1 MNTDKL
7 IKDLNGLGVIPSK
20 LHYNL
25 SYEELFEYETSP
37 ELKDYAK
44 VFVTKSGAV
53 AVDTGIFTGRS
64 PKDKYVVYDDTTKD
78 TVWWKN
84 EMNKNSDNK
93 PMSTEVW
100 TDLKQLVTEY
110 LNGKELF
117 VMDAFVGASEK
128 NRLPIRVITDIAWAA
143 HFVKNM
149 FIVPTEKE
157 LENFSPKFIMLHAP
171 RVTNK
176 KWQEHKLNSD
186 VFVTFNY
193 TENMALVGGTWYGG
207 EIKKGFFSVMNYFL
221 PLKNIASMHCSA
233 NMGKSGDTAIFFGL
247 SGTGKTTLSADP
259 ERFLIGDDEH
269 GWDDDGVF
277 NFEGGCY
284 AKCINLDPKKEPQIY
299 NAIRRNT
306 ILENVVY
313 DPETGEIDYS
323 DASKT
328 ENTRASYPLSH
339 IPNAVIP
346 SVGPHPQNIIFLT
359 ADAFGVLPPVAV
371 LSPDEAMYYF
381 ISGYT
386 AKLAGT
392 ERGIIEPVPTFS
404 AAFGA
409 AFLTLPPIVYARLL
423 AEKMQKHNAH
433 AYLVNTGWI
442 GGPYGVGK
450 RIDIDVSRKII
461 HAILD
466 GSILKTQYQTMPF
479 FNLKLPKHLEGIND
493 EILNPRNTWE
503 DKSAYDNQAQK
514 LAQSFID
521 NFQRFAADSE
531 TSRLVNFGP
540 KL

>member
-1 MNTDKL
+1 M
-7 IKDLNGLGVIPSK
+7 
-20 LHYNL
+20 
-25 SYEELFEYETSP
+25 
-37 ELKDYAK
+37 
-44 VFVTKSGAV
+44 
-53 AVDTGIFTGRS
+53 
-64 PKDKYVVYDDTTKD
+64 
-78 TVWWKN
+78 
-84 EMNKNSDNK
+84 
-93 PMSTEVW
+93 
-100 TDLKQLVTEY
+100 
-110 LNGKELF
+110 
-117 VMDAFVGASEK
+117 
-128 NRLPIRVITDIAWAA
+128 
-143 HFVKNM
+143 
-149 FIVPTEKE
+149 
-157 LENFSPKFIMLHAP
+157 
-171 RVTNK
+171 
-176 KWQEHKLNSD
+176 
-186 VFVTFNY
+186 
-193 TENMALVGGTWYGG
+193 
-207 EIKKGFFSVMNYFL
+207 
-221 PLKNIASMHCSA
+221 
-233 NMGKSGDTAIFFGL
+233 
-247 SGTGKTTLSADP
+247 
-259 ERFLIGDDEH
+259 
-269 GWDDDGVF
+269 
-277 NFEGGCY
+277 
-284 AKCINLDPKKEPQIY
+284 
-299 NAIRRNT
+299 
-306 ILENVVY
+306 
-313 DPETGEIDYS
+313 
-323 DASKT
+323 
-328 ENTRASYPLSH
+328 
-339 IPNAVIP
+339 
-346 SVGPHPQNIIFLT
+346 GPHPQNIIFLT

-461 HAILD
+461 HAILY

>member
-1 MNTDKL
+1 L
-7 IKDLNGLGVIPSK
+7 
-20 LHYNL
+20 
-25 SYEELFEYETSP
+25 
-37 ELKDYAK
+37 DY
-44 VFVTKSGAV
+44 
-53 AVDTGIFTGRS
+53 
-64 PKDKYVVYDDTTKD
+64 
-78 TVWWKN
+78 
-84 EMNKNSDNK
+84 
-93 PMSTEVW
+93 
-100 TDLKQLVTEY
+100 L
-110 LNGKELF
+110 
-117 VMDAFVGASEK
+117 
-128 NRLPIRVITDIAWAA
+128 
-143 HFVKNM
+143 
-149 FIVPTEKE
+149 
-157 LENFSPKFIMLHAP
+157 
-171 RVTNK
+171 
-176 KWQEHKLNSD
+176 
-186 VFVTFNY
+186 
-193 TENMALVGGTWYGG
+193 
-207 EIKKGFFSVMNYFL
+207 
-221 PLKNIASMHCSA
+221 
-233 NMGKSGDTAIFFGL
+233 
-247 SGTGKTTLSADP
+247 TGKTTLSADP

-521 NFQRFAADSE
+521 NFHRFAADSE